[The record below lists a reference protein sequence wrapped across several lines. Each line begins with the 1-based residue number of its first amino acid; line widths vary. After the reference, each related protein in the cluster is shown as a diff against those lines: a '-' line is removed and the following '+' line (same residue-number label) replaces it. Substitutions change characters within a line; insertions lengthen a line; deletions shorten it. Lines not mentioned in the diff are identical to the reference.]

1 MPCVPKLARVRCA
14 GPPTVEHVGDLAID
28 AAVRGGDGRY
38 TAELSPEWGAWG
50 PNGGFVAAVLL
61 RAALAHGD
69 LPRVASMTCHFL
81 SVGAFAPVEV
91 EATTLRRARRAQ
103 SVRVAMRQDGRAIAE
118 ALVWL
123 VADGLDGLAHDVA
136 RLDGVPDPEG
146 LPSWEELL
154 ADDPDGATSMW
165 SNIQTKPVTWI
176 PDWRNATPTEPYS
189 SGWYRFPAHTTDDAS
204 RQLILLDVLAWSAAW
219 SAHLTDLD
227 YTAPNLDLT
236 VQFHRSAVKDEW
248 LFAEGFADVA
258 EDGLIGFRTRVWSRD
273 LRLLASGSGQ
283 LLCNPPKG

>member
-1 MPCVPKLARVRCA
+1 M
-14 GPPTVEHVGDLAID
+14 GDLAKD
-28 AAVRGGDGRY
+28 AAVRGSDGRF

-50 PNGGFVAAVLL
+50 PNGGFVAAVL
-61 RAALAHGD
+61 RNAALAHGD

-123 VADGLDGLAHDVA
+123 VADDLDGLEHDVA
-136 RLDGVPDPEG
+136 RLNGVPGPEG
-146 LPSWEELL
+146 LPYREELDTEQ
-154 ADDPDGATSMW
+154 ADDPDTAPETSMW
-165 SNIQTKPVTWI
+165 ANIQSKPVAWVT
-176 PDWRNATPTEPYS
+176 DWRNATPREPYA
-189 SGWYRFPAHTTDDAS
+189 SGWYRFPSHTTGDAA
-204 RQLILLDVLAWSAAW
+204 RQLILLDVMAWSAAW

-258 EDGLIGFRTRVWSRD
+258 EDGLIGFRSRVWSGGRN
-273 LRLLASGSGQ
+273 LLASGSGQ
-283 LLCNPPKG
+283 LLCRPPRS